1 MSLLRISAAST
12 DFVEVEAQASESPV
26 AQPVSFAFVTS
37 HLLSDAPETIWTE
50 GSWYTDANGVYWA
63 RCLVG
68 PDGMIS
74 LGRGLYLIY
83 VKWEMGSQKPANCA
97 GTLEVY

>member
-12 DFVEVEAQASESPV
+12 DFIEVEVAASESPV
-26 AQPVSFAFVTS
+26 GNPVSFAFVTS
-37 HLLSDAPETIWTE
+37 HTLSDDPATVWTP
-50 GSWYTDANGVYWA
+50 GGWYTDANGSYWA

-68 PDGMIS
+68 PEGAVT
-74 LGRGLYLIY
+74 LERGLYLIY
-83 VKWEMGSQKPANCA
+83 PKWQMGSQKPASCA

>member
-12 DFVEVEAQASESPV
+12 DFVEVEVASSENPI
-26 AQPVSFAFVTS
+26 AQPLSFAFVVRHTDI
-37 HLLSDAPETIWTE
+37 DAATWTG
-50 GSWYTDANGVYWA
+50 GSWYVDPNGVYWA

-68 PDGMIS
+68 PEGMVT
-74 LGRGLYLIY
+74 LERGKYLMY
-83 VKWEMGSQKPANCA
+83 VKWEMGSLKPASCA

>member
-12 DFVEVEAQASESPV
+12 DYVEVEVAASESPV
-26 AQPVSFAFVTS
+26 AYPVSFAFVTA
-37 HLLSDAPETIWTE
+37 HTLSDDPATTWT
-50 GSWYTDANGVYWA
+50 GGGWYTDANGAYWA

-74 LGRGLYLIY
+74 LERGLYLIY
-83 VKWEMGSQKPANCA
+83 AKWEMGSQKPANCA
-97 GTLEVY
+97 GTLEVF